1 MRAACMGV
9 MLLLGVAVMAMP
21 AAAQPDPSRR
31 TGSTVADAEVPG
43 WQWRQLRVASAD
55 GQRHYRVRVA
65 VPEAT
70 PPAAG
75 FPVAYLLDGNAAL
88 METDVA
94 LLARLVAAPR
104 PPVIGFIAHDN
115 DLRIDADARA
125 FDYTPRRPGGEEAQR
140 DVLGE
145 RRNGGADAF
154 LDLIERAIVPQV
166 EALAPIDRTRRALW
180 GHSYGGV
187 FVLHALFARPGAFNV
202 YGAADPSLWWGDGQL
217 LREESTAVESTG
229 PAPALYL
236 WVGEG
241 GNASAP
247 ARTPPAGRDPA
258 AVAAMQRARDSVP
271 ADAAEQMAARLRTR
285 GLDVHWRPLPGLSH
299 GQTLGASLPLLLEA
313 LAGVPAADGAAQ

>member
-88 METDVA
+88 MEPEVA
-94 LLARLVAAPR
+94 LRARLAAAPR
-104 PPVIGFIAHDN
+104 PPVIAFIAHDN

-154 LDLIERAIVPQV
+154 LDLIEQRIAPQV
-166 EALAPIDRTRRALW
+166 EALAPIDRNQRALW

-187 FVLHALFARPGAFNV
+187 FVLHVLFKRPGAFNV
-202 YGAADPSLWWGDGQL
+202 YAAADPSLWWGEGHM
-217 LREESTAVESTG
+217 LREEATAAASTG
-229 PAPALYL
+229 SAPRLYL
-236 WVGEG
+236 WTGEG
-241 GNASAP
+241 GSAP
-247 ARTPPAGRDPA
+247 SHAPPPGRDPA
-258 AVAAMQRARDSVP
+258 AVAAMQRARNSVP
-271 ADAAEQMAARLRTR
+271 ANATEQMAQRLRNR
-285 GLDVHWRPLPGLSH
+285 GLNVHWAPLPGLSH
-299 GQTLGASLPLLLEA
+299 GQTLGAPLPLLLEA
-313 LAGVPAADGAAQ
+313 LAAAPAADAPAQ